1 MNPHR
6 FFFCCALLLVAQFA
20 QAEETWFR
28 IRLGDAHIGYLLRER
43 AVVDERVTTRSTLRL
58 QLSRNG
64 QTLEIGSDE
73 RHEETIDG
81 KPLAFA
87 SRFRAAGSDVGVE
100 GRLQDN
106 GEFSATLRQ
115 GNSESVVRR
124 PWPEGAVLAEGQRL
138 ALNTLLRG
146 DADAAHALAF
156 DAASLNALPLRNE
169 RLGPTRITLPEG
181 DRDSMHLRQ
190 QLGPE
195 GAALTTELWLDAASG
210 DALRMRLP
218 ALGLLLELEAC
229 SQDCATAPPQQ
240 ADVLAA
246 TLVRSPRALGSGE
259 RRGQLAYA
267 LGIDGASPLPL
278 GQVPG
283 QTLVSHS
290 ANSAVLLVDAGG
302 SDIAPPVDADLA
314 PGRWL
319 QSDHP
324 DVQAMSARHVG
335 GTRSARQRMQRLES
349 AVREHIST
357 KSLKVGYAAA
367 ADVIRLREGDC
378 TEHAVLLAALAR
390 AAGIPARVVTGLA
403 YAPGYAGRE
412 DVFVPHAWVIAW
424 VDERWQGFDAAL
436 PRHGAGH
443 IGLTAGNGE
452 PFDFYAGIDLL
463 GKLSVRAVARD
474 VAALP
479 P

>member
-1 MNPHR
+1 MSR
-6 FFFCCALLLVAQFA
+6 LVILLSCLLLLWAQRA
-20 QAEETWFR
+20 QAEESWFR
-28 IRLGDAHIGYLLRER
+28 IRLGDAHIGYLQRER
-43 AVVDERVTTRSTLRL
+43 QADAGRVLTRSTLRI

-64 QTLEIGSDE
+64 QTLDIGSDE
-73 RHEETIDG
+73 RHEETADG
-81 KPLAFA
+81 QPVAFA

-100 GRLQDN
+100 GRIEEQ
-106 GEFSATLRQ
+106 GAFSATLRQ
-115 GNSESVVRR
+115 GSNESTVRR
-124 PWPEGAVLAEGQRL
+124 SWPEGAVLAEGQRL

-146 DADAAHALAF
+146 ESESSRVLAF
-156 DAASLNALPLRNE
+156 DAASLNALPLRSE
-169 RLGPTRITLPEG
+169 VLGAARITLPDG
-181 DRDSMHLRQ
+181 QRDTLHLRQ

-195 GAALTTELWLDAASG
+195 GAALTTELWLDPHNG
-210 DALRMRLP
+210 QPLRMRLP
-218 ALGLLLELEAC
+218 ALGLQLELESC
-229 SQDCATAPPQQ
+229 SQACATAPPQQ

-246 TLVRSPRALGSGE
+246 TLVRSPRALGSTE

-267 LGIDGASPLPL
+267 LDVDGASPLPL
-278 GQVPG
+278 GEVPG
-283 QTLVSHS
+283 QTLVSHTPDG
-290 ANSAVLLVDAGG
+290 AVLLVDARG
-302 SDIAPPVDADLA
+302 SAMAPPVDADLE

-324 DVQAMSARHVG
+324 DVQAMAARHSG
-335 GTRSARQRMQRLES
+335 GTRSAAQRMQRLED
-349 AVREHIST
+349 AVRAHIST

-367 ADVIRLREGDC
+367 AEVIRLREGDC

-412 DVFVPHAWVIAW
+412 DVVVPHAWVIAW
-424 VDERWQGFDAAL
+424 IDERWQGFDAAL

-463 GKLSVRAVARD
+463 GKLTVRDIARRAED
-474 VAALP
+474 LAP
-479 P
+479 